1 MTDQASGLRELARK
15 YNMKSVKIITVTSGK
30 GGVGKS
36 SVALN
41 LAIALSRKGRR
52 VLLIDSDFGFS
63 NIDVML
69 GVTTKYDLLD
79 VIKHDLDIRDI
90 IEQGLEGV
98 QFISGGS
105 GVYEMTQLDSLEL
118 MRMVDSLKALENVAD
133 TIIFD
138 TGAGVSPNMLRLI
151 NASHMT
157 LLITTPEP
165 TAVVDAY
172 ALIKIISEQGQSAGI
187 SLIINKVNNPG
198 EAASVMDG
206 LVRVAEK
213 NVDVNISKLGCIAR
227 DQNMQKAIRMQV
239 PILVSFP
246 NCTASMNIQSIACK
260 LLDTPMAEPE
270 KHGIRRFLERFLSR
284 NADVWGN
291 HNAVG

>member
-1 MTDQASGLRELARK
+1 MTDQASGLRELAK
-15 YNMKSVKIITVTSGK
+15 EYKLKSLKVITVTSGK

-36 SVALN
+36 SVSLN

-52 VLLIDSDFGFS
+52 VLIIDSDFGFS

-79 VIKHDLDIRDI
+79 VVKHDVDIRDI

-105 GVYEMTQLDSLEL
+105 GVYELTQLDSTEL
-118 MRMVDSLKALENVAD
+118 MRMVDSLKTLEDVAD

-138 TGAGVSPNMLRLI
+138 TSAGVSDNMLRLI
-151 NASHMT
+151 YASHET
-157 LLITTPEP
+157 LLVTTPEP

-172 ALIKIISEQGQSAGI
+172 ALIKIISEKGKSAGI
-187 SLIINKVNNPG
+187 KLIINKVNNPG
-198 EAASVMDG
+198 EAAAVMDG
-206 LVRVAEK
+206 LVRVAKK
-213 NVDVNISKLGCIAR
+213 NVDVNITKLGCIAR
-227 DQNMQKAIRMQV
+227 DENMEKAIRMQV

-246 NCTASMNIQSIACK
+246 NCTASMNINSIACK
-260 LLDTPMAEPE
+260 LLETPVEGPE
-270 KHGIRRFLERFLSR
+270 RHGIKRFLERFLQKG
-284 NADVWGN
+284 ADVWGN
-291 HNAVG
+291 RNAAG

>member
-1 MTDQASGLRELARK
+1 MTDQASGLRELAKEYRLK
-15 YNMKSVKIITVTSGK
+15 ALKVITVTSGK

-41 LAIALSRKGRR
+41 LAISLSRKGRR
-52 VLLIDSDFGFS
+52 VLIIDSDFGFS

-79 VIKHDLDIRDI
+79 VVKHDVDIRDI

-105 GVYEMTQLDSLEL
+105 GVYEMTQLDSTEL
-118 MRMVDSLKALENVAD
+118 MRMVDNLKNLEDVAD

-138 TGAGVSPNMLRLI
+138 TGAGVSDNMLRLI

-157 LLITTPEP
+157 VLITTPEP

-172 ALIKIISEQGQSAGI
+172 ALIKIISERRMRAEI
-187 SLIINKVNNPG
+187 SLIINNVDNPG

-206 LVRVAEK
+206 LVSVAKK
-213 NVDVNISKLGCIAR
+213 NVDINIGKLGCIVR

-246 NCTASMNIQSIACK
+246 NCTASMNIDSIAGR
-260 LLDTPMAEPE
+260 LLDTPVEEPE
-270 KHGIRRFLERFLSR
+270 RHGIKRFLERFLSKG
-284 NADVWGN
+284 ADVWGN
-291 HNAVG
+291 HNAV

>member
-1 MTDQASGLRELARK
+1 MTDQASGLREMSKEYRTKPLK
-15 YNMKSVKIITVTSGK
+15 VITVTSGK

-52 VLLIDSDFGFS
+52 VLIIDSDFGFS

-69 GVTTKYDLLD
+69 GVTSKYDLLD
-79 VIKHDLDIRDI
+79 VIREDLDIRDI

-105 GVYEMTQLDSLEL
+105 GVYELTQLDSGEL
-118 MRMVDSLKALENVAD
+118 MHLVDNLKNLEDMTD

-138 TGAGVSPNMLRLI
+138 TSAGVSPNMLRLI
-151 NASHMT
+151 YASHVT
-157 LLITTPEP
+157 LLVTTPEP

-172 ALIKIISEQGQSAGI
+172 ALIKIISEQGESAGI
-187 SLIINKVNNPG
+187 SLIINKVNSQG

-206 LVRVAEK
+206 LVSVAKK
-213 NVDVNISKLGCIAR
+213 NVDVHISKLGCIAR
-227 DQNMQKAIRMQV
+227 DQNMEKAIRMQV

-246 NCTASMNIQSIACK
+246 NCTASMNIQSIAHK
-260 LLDTPMAEPE
+260 LLDTAEKEPE
-270 KHGIRRFLERFLSR
+270 RHGIRRFLERFLQRS
-284 NADVWGN
+284 ADVWGD
-291 HNAVG
+291 HNAV

>member
-1 MTDQASGLRELARK
+1 MIDQASGLRELAK
-15 YNMKSVKIITVTSGK
+15 EHKMKSLKVITVTSGK

-52 VLLIDSDFGFS
+52 VLIIDSDFGFS

-79 VIKHDLDIRDI
+79 VIKHDVDIHDI

-105 GVYEMTQLDSLEL
+105 GVYELTQLDSAEL
-118 MRMVDSLKALENVAD
+118 MHMVDSLKNLEDVAD

-138 TGAGVSPNMLRLI
+138 TSAGVSDNMLRLI
-151 NASHMT
+151 YASHET
-157 LLITTPEP
+157 LLVTTPEP

-213 NVDVNISKLGCIAR
+213 NVDVNITKLGCITR

-246 NCTASMNIQSIACK
+246 NCTASVDIDSIACK
-260 LLDTPMAEPE
+260 LLDTPSQAHER
-270 KHGIRRFLERFLSR
+270 HGIRRFLERFLQRS
-284 NADVWGN
+284 ADIWGN
-291 HNAVG
+291 HNAV

>member
-1 MTDQASGLRELARK
+1 MTDQASRLRELAK
-15 YNMKSVKIITVTSGK
+15 EHSAKPLKVITVTSGK

-52 VLLIDSDFGFS
+52 VLIIDSDFGFS

-69 GVTTKYDLLD
+69 GVTTQYDLLD
-79 VIKHDLDIRDI
+79 AIKHDLDIRDI

-105 GVYEMTQLDSLEL
+105 GVYEMTQLGSTEL
-118 MRMVDSLKALENVAD
+118 MRLVENLKTLEDVAD

-138 TGAGVSPNMLRLI
+138 TSAGVSDNMLRLI
-151 NASHMT
+151 YASHEI
-157 LLITTPEP
+157 LLVTTPEP

-172 ALIKIISEQGQSAGI
+172 ALIKIISEQGHSAGI

-213 NVDVNISKLGCIAR
+213 NVGVHIRKLGCINR
-227 DQNMQKAIRMQV
+227 DPNMEKAIRMQV

-246 NCTASMNIQSIACK
+246 NCTASMDIDSIARK
-260 LLDTPMAEPE
+260 LLDTSEHEPE
-270 KHGIRRFLERFLSR
+270 RHGIRKFLERFLSR
-284 NADVWGN
+284 GADVWGN
-291 HNAVG
+291 HDAV

>member
-1 MTDQASGLRELARK
+1 MIDQASVLREMAK
-15 YNMKSVKIITVTSGK
+15 EHSAKSLKVITVTSGK

-36 SVALN
+36 SVSLN
-41 LAIALSRKGRR
+41 LAIALSRRGCR
-52 VLLIDSDFGFS
+52 VLIIDSDFGFS

-69 GVTTKYDLLD
+69 GVTTRYDLLD
-79 VIKHDLDIRDI
+79 VIKRDMDIRDI

-105 GVYEMTQLDSLEL
+105 GVYELTQLDSAEL
-118 MRMVDSLKALENVAD
+118 MQMVGNLKNLEDVAD
-133 TIIFD
+133 MIIFD
-138 TGAGVSPNMLRLI
+138 TSAGVSDNMLRLI
-151 NASHMT
+151 YASHET

-172 ALIKIISEQGQSAGI
+172 ALIKIISEQGHSAGI
-187 SLIINKVNNPG
+187 SLIINKVDNPR

-213 NVDVNISKLGCIAR
+213 NVDVHISKLGCIAR
-227 DQNMQKAIRMQV
+227 DLNMQKAIRMQV

-246 NCTASMNIQSIACK
+246 GCTASMNIDSIARK
-260 LLDTPMAEPE
+260 LLDAPKEEPE

-284 NADVWGN
+284 GADVWGN
-291 HNAVG
+291 HNAV

>member
-1 MTDQASGLRELARK
+1 MIDQASGLRELAK
-15 YNMKSVKIITVTSGK
+15 EYKAKALKVITVTSGK

-36 SVALN
+36 SIALN

-52 VLLIDSDFGFS
+52 VLIIDSDFGFS

-69 GVTTKYDLLD
+69 GVTSKYDLLD
-79 VIKHDLDIRDI
+79 VIREDLDIRDI

-105 GVYEMTQLDSLEL
+105 GVYELTQLDSGEL
-118 MRMVDSLKALENVAD
+118 MHLVDNLKNLEDMTD

-138 TGAGVSPNMLRLI
+138 TSAGVSPNMLRLI
-151 NASHMT
+151 YASHVT
-157 LLITTPEP
+157 LLVTTPEP

-172 ALIKIISEQGQSAGI
+172 ALIKIISEQGHSAGI
-187 SLIINKVNNPG
+187 KLIINKVSNPV
-198 EAASVMDG
+198 EAAAVMDG

-213 NVDVNISKLGCIAR
+213 NVDLHISKLGSIAH
-227 DQNMQKAIRMQV
+227 DPNMQKAIRMQV

-246 NCTASMNIQSIACK
+246 NCTASANIDSIARK
-260 LLDTPMAEPE
+260 LLDTQEQEPE
-270 KHGIRRFLERFLSR
+270 RHGIRRFLERFLQR

-291 HNAVG
+291 HNAV

>member
-1 MTDQASGLRELARK
+1 MTDQASGLRELAK
-15 YNMKSVKIITVTSGK
+15 EHSAKSLKIITVTSGK

-52 VLLIDSDFGFS
+52 VLIIDSDFGFS

-79 VIKHDLDIRDI
+79 VIKHDVDIHDI

-105 GVYEMTQLDSLEL
+105 GVYELTQLNSDAL
-118 MRMVDSLKALENVAD
+118 MRMVDSLKNLEDVAD

-138 TGAGVSPNMLRLI
+138 TSAGVSDNMLRLI
-151 NASHMT
+151 YASHET
-157 LLITTPEP
+157 LLVTTPEP

-187 SLIINKVNNPG
+187 SLIINKVSTPG

-213 NVDVNISKLGCIAR
+213 NVAINITKLGCIAR

-246 NCTASMNIQSIACK
+246 NCAASMNIDSIACR
-260 LLDTPMAEPE
+260 LLDTPVEEPE
-270 KHGIRRFLERFLSR
+270 KHGIKRFLERFLQRS
-284 NADVWGN
+284 ADVWGN
-291 HNAVG
+291 HNAV